1 MNCERAVN
9 SPLTPGQTD
18 LGGAVELV
26 LGVSMAPASIRM
38 VLVEG
43 ENADGVTVEEDNIDV
58 VGPQAADDSPTVSAA
73 DQVIAAILGTREGAV
88 DAGSQLMSTGV
99 TWTDQVEAAALRD
112 ALATRKIENV
122 VLVSAFLAAAALAQ
136 TVGTAIG
143 YERTAM
149 LFVEPDTATL
159 AVVDSADGSVTD
171 VHRQAL
177 SRGEPVTEL
186 VDMVAGLHTLP
197 SRPNGVFL
205 VGCGVD
211 VAPVKPQLEAATT
224 LAINVPEEP
233 EMALARGAALASANA
248 PLFASSTA
256 ALAYA
261 QDPGT
266 GAVDPFAVSPGYL
279 AIADGSD
286 GARPGGEAFAYS
298 AVADEDDA
306 VETVVLDPVH
316 DLAEV
321 GSRHRATL
329 LTGSAVAATA
339 VTAAALA
346 LVVTLAINIRTTTVA
361 LRPVPGQKLIV
372 PTAQA
377 PAPAPEVPAASAPA
391 PVHLPAL
398 QPGPAHVV
406 AVPPAAAPA
415 PIPAAPPVV
424 APVPVAPLP
433 IPVVVPAP
441 AAPQLPQLPLHLPA
455 VQQPP
460 IQIPN
465 LQPVQQAPTPQPVHR
480 PVPPSR
486 VVSPPEQNPWQ
497 RSPVRVPGGQQPGS
511 GLTPQEPRFNVPSQ
525 EPPLRIPQQQPR
537 FNVPSQ
543 EPPMRVP
550 EAPRMPEMPAPRAPI
565 FRSPVVPRMPM
576 MPQGPRLNLPRLR
589 F

>member
-1 MNCERAVN
+1 M
-9 SPLTPGQTD
+9 
-18 LGGAVELV
+18 ELV
-26 LGVSMAPASIRM
+26 LGMSMAPTSIGM

-43 ENADGVTVEEDNIDV
+43 ENADGATVEEDNLDV
-58 VGPQAADDSPTVSAA
+58 IATDDAPTVSAA
-73 DQVIAAILGTREGAV
+73 DQVIAAILGTREGAI
-88 DAGSQLMSTGV
+88 DAGSTVKCTGV

-136 TVGTAIG
+136 SVGNALG
-143 YERTAM
+143 YEHTAM

-159 AVVDSADGSVTD
+159 AVVDCADGSVTD
-171 VHRQAL
+171 VHRQTL
-177 SRGEPVTEL
+177 SHDGVVTEL
-186 VDMVAGLHTLP
+186 VDMLAGLPTLL
-197 SRPNGVFL
+197 SRPDGVFV

-211 VAPVKPQLEAATT
+211 VAPVKPQLEAATM
-224 LAINVPEEP
+224 LAVSVPEEP

-279 AIADGSD
+279 AVPDGVD
-286 GARPGGEAFAYS
+286 GAAPGGEAFAYS

-306 VETVVLDPVH
+306 VETVVLGDVR
-316 DLAEV
+316 DIAEA
-321 GSRHRATL
+321 GSRRRATL
-329 LTGSAVAATA
+329 LTGIAVAATA

-346 LVVTLAINIRTTTVA
+346 LVVTLAINIRTTTIA
-361 LRPVPGQKLIV
+361 LRPVPGEALIV

-377 PAPAPEVPAASAPA
+377 PAPEAPAVSAPA
-391 PVHLPAL
+391 PVQLPAV
-398 QPGPAHVV
+398 QPAPAHVV
-406 AVPPAAAPA
+406 AVPPAAPALPAAPAPA

-433 IPVVVPAP
+433 IPVLAPAP
-441 AAPQLPQLPLHLPA
+441 AVPRAPQLPVHLPA
-455 VQQPP
+455 LQPP
-460 IQIPN
+460 MQIQTP
-465 LQPVQQAPTPQPVHR
+465 QPVQSPYPQPVHR

-486 VVSPPEQNPWQ
+486 VVTPPEQNPWQ

-511 GLTPQEPRFNVPSQ
+511 GLTPQQPVHLPAQEPRFDAPEQ
-525 EPPLRIPQQQPR
+525 QPPIRLPQQQPR
-537 FNVPSQ
+537 FNVPAQ
-543 EPPMRVP
+543 EPPLRSP
-550 EAPRMPEMPAPRAPI
+550 EMPRMPEMPAPQAPI
-565 FRSPVVPRMPM
+565 FRAPVAPRMPS
-576 MPQGPRLNLPRLR
+576 MPQGPRLNLPRMR